1 MTQSPVGSTTPPV
14 STASIAPTP
23 TGVEGTPLPHARSP
37 VVAVASLGGTISMTP
52 SDASGGVVP
61 TLDATQLA
69 RSVPGLSEVAE
80 IRTESLRQL
89 PSASLGYDDLMAALA
104 WAEQQIEAGASGVV
118 LTQGTD
124 TLEETAFLLDLFW
137 TLPAPLVITGAM
149 RAPQAA
155 GADGPANLLAAVRTA
170 CHPESVGRGVL
181 VVMND
186 TVHHARWVSKSD
198 ALAVQ
203 AFTSIDGGVAA
214 RLVEG
219 RPTYFHASPARARP
233 LARPV
238 RAWPKVALVTAVLG
252 DDGELAEMAVKAG
265 YEAVVIAAQGAGHVS
280 FGFAQRI
287 GTLTAQVP
295 IVIASRAGAGSTA
308 SQTYGYVGSE
318 IDLARRGAHLSGWL
332 SPLKSRLLVT
342 ALLASGTAAA
352 DLGEALANWSKLTR
366 R

>member
-1 MTQSPVGSTTPPV
+1 MSNNS
-14 STASIAPTP
+14 
-23 TGVEGTPLPHARSP
+23 LP

-52 SDASGGVVP
+52 SDAAGGVVP

-69 RSVPGLSEVAE
+69 RSVPGLSEVAT
-80 IRTESLRQL
+80 IKTASLRQL
-89 PSASLGYDDLMAALA
+89 PSASLGYDDLMDALT
-104 WAEQQIEAGASGVV
+104 WAEQQIADGASGVV

-137 TLPAPLVITGAM
+137 TLPAPLIITGAM

-170 CHPESVGRGVL
+170 VHPDSEGRGVL

-186 TVHHARWVSKSD
+186 TAHYARWVSKGD

-203 AFTSIDGGVAA
+203 AFVSRDGGAAA

-219 RPTYFHASPARARP
+219 RPTFFHAK
-233 LARPV
+233 PV
-238 RAWPKVALVTAVLG
+238 RPQPLVRPTRDWPKVALVTAVLG
-252 DDGELAEMAVKAG
+252 DDGGLAELAVKGG

-280 FGFAQRI
+280 FGFAERI
-287 GTLTAQVP
+287 GPLAAQVP
-295 IVIASRAGAGSTA
+295 VVIASRAAGGSTA
-308 SQTYGYVGSE
+308 SQTYGYVGAE

-332 SPLKSRLLVT
+332 SALKARLLVT
-342 ALLASGTAAA
+342 ALLASGVAPGSV
-352 DLGEALANWSKLTR
+352 GEALANWSKLTR
-366 R
+366 Q

>member
-1 MTQSPVGSTTPPV
+1 MHNAYQLKSK
-14 STASIAPTP
+14 ILPTMP
-23 TGVEGTPLPHARSP
+23 NLLPL
-37 VVAVASLGGTISMTP
+37 VAVGSLGGTISMTP
-52 SDASGGVVP
+52 SDVAGGVVP

-69 RSVPGLSEVAE
+69 RSVPGLSEVAT
-80 IRTESLRQL
+80 IRTASIRQL
-89 PSASLGYDDLMAALA
+89 PSASLRYDDLMEALA
-104 WAEQQIEAGASGVV
+104 WAERQIAEGASGVV

-137 TLPAPLVITGAM
+137 TSPAPLVITGAM

-170 CHPESVGRGVL
+170 SHPESVGRGVL

-186 TVHHARWVSKSD
+186 TVHYARWVSKGD

-203 AFTSIDGGVAA
+203 AFVSLDGGVAA

-219 RPTYFHASPARARP
+219 QPTYFHAPGGRAQP

-238 RAWPKVALVTAVLG
+238 RPWPKVALLTAVLG
-252 DDGELAEMAVKAG
+252 DDGELAEMAVQAG

-280 FGFAQRI
+280 FAFAERV
-287 GTLTAQVP
+287 GALARQVP
-295 IVIASRAGAGSTA
+295 VIVASRAAGGSTA
-308 SQTYGYVGSE
+308 SSTYGYVGAE
-318 IDLARRGAHLSGWL
+318 IDLVKRGARMSGWL
-332 SPLKSRLLVT
+332 SALKSRLLVT
-342 ALLASGTAAA
+342 ALLASGVAPAV
-352 DLGEALANWSKLTR
+352 LGDALANWSKLTR

>member
-1 MTQSPVGSTTPPV
+1 MTNSHHSPTTR
-14 STASIAPTP
+14 PT
-23 TGVEGTPLPHARSP
+23 
-37 VVAVASLGGTISMTP
+37 VAVASLGGTISMTP
-52 SDASGGVVP
+52 SDAAGGVVP

-69 RSVPGLSEVAE
+69 RAVPGLSDVAT
-80 IRTESLRQL
+80 IRTASLRQL
-89 PSASLGYDDLMAALA
+89 PSASLGYDDLMAALT
-104 WAEQQIEAGASGVV
+104 WAEQQIDDGASGVV

-137 TLPAPLVITGAM
+137 KSPAPLIVTGAM

-170 CHPESVGRGVL
+170 CHPDSAGRGVL

-186 TVHHARWVSKSD
+186 TVHYARWVSKRD

-203 AFTSIDGGVAA
+203 AFESLDGGVAA

-219 RPTYFHASPARARP
+219 RPTYFHGRTTRAQP
-233 LARPV
+233 LPRPV

-252 DDGELAEMAVKAG
+252 DDGELAEMAVKGG
-265 YEAVVIAAQGAGHVS
+265 YEALVIAAQGAGHVS
-280 FGFAQRI
+280 FGFAERI
-287 GTLTAQVP
+287 GSLASQVP
-295 IVIASRAGAGSTA
+295 VVIASRAGSGSTA

-332 SPLKSRLLVT
+332 SALKSRLLVS
-342 ALLASGTAAA
+342 ALLASGTVAA
-352 DLGEALANWSKLTR
+352 DIADALANWSKLTR
-366 R
+366 Q

>member
-1 MTQSPVGSTTPPV
+1 MPHSHPVL
-14 STASIAPTP
+14 
-23 TGVEGTPLPHARSP
+23 PL
-37 VVAVASLGGTISMTP
+37 VAVASLGGTISMTP
-52 SDASGGVVP
+52 SDAAGGVVP

-69 RSVPGLSEVAE
+69 RSVPGLSDVAT
-80 IRTESLRQL
+80 IRTASLRQL

-104 WAEQQIEAGASGVV
+104 WAEQQIEEGASGVV

-137 TLPAPLVITGAM
+137 KSPAPLVITGAM

-170 CHPESVGRGVL
+170 CHPDSTGRGVL

-186 TVHHARWVSKSD
+186 TAHYARWVSKSD

-203 AFTSIDGGVAA
+203 AFASLDGGAAA

-219 RPTYFHASPARARP
+219 RPTFFH
-233 LARPV
+233 ARPV
-238 RAWPKVALVTAVLG
+238 RAQSLPRPVRDWPKVALVSAVLG
-252 DDGELAEMAVKAG
+252 DDGELAEMAVRGG

-287 GTLTAQVP
+287 GELTSQVP
-295 IVIASRAGAGSTA
+295 VVIASRAAAGSTA
-308 SQTYGYVGSE
+308 SQTYGYVGAE
-318 IDLARRGAHLSGWL
+318 IDLARRGAHLAGWL
-332 SPLKSRLLVT
+332 SGLKSRLLVS
-342 ALLASGTAAA
+342 ALLATGTAPAE
-352 DLGEALANWSKLTR
+352 LGDALANWSKLTR
-366 R
+366 Q